1 MRFVSPY
8 YTFPPV
14 GWWLHLVAAT
24 EVVFDVHEHYR
35 KMSDRNRYQIG
46 GSNNPVLLSIP
57 LIKGRKNHVPMH
69 CVQIQNDSRWQ
80 VQHWRTIVSVYNRS
94 PYFFH
99 YHDSLAVLF
108 QTEYTSLLQFNIAAF
123 DWVNQQLKFSFTHSQ
138 SELYLPL
145 YPDDFIDLRT
155 DDYQY
160 LPTPFYYQVFADRI
174 GFVSGL
180 SILDLLFSEGPHTT
194 AWLRSHAIQAPQH
207 RD

>member
-1 MRFVSPY
+1 
-8 YTFPPV
+8 
-14 GWWLHLVAAT
+14 
-24 EVVFDVHEHYR
+24 
-35 KMSDRNRYQIG
+35 
-46 GSNNPVLLSIP
+46 
-57 LIKGRKNHVPMH
+57 
-69 CVQIQNDSRWQ
+69 
-80 VQHWRTIVSVYNRS
+80 
-94 PYFFH
+94 
-99 YHDSLAVLF
+99 LAVLF